1 MSKWGKVM
9 AAVLIPLFFTLPL
22 RTAHSAEIRAKFA
35 VTMQEDSHQGQG
47 VARFIELVRQKSEGR
62 IVIKPYYNAAL
73 GNDVQVTSALQGGSI
88 EFTVPQTSTLTG
100 LVPQFEALDLPFL
113 FENEAEAEKVLD
125 GPPGQKL
132 LTLLPSKGLVGLAYW
147 ENGFFTFT
155 NSKRPITRL
164 EDFSGLKI
172 RAVQSKLSMDTLSTL
187 GATPVALPVPEI
199 YTALETKT
207 VDGQSTPPA
216 VTYALKFHEVQKYVS
231 LTNHAYG
238 AFIPLVSKKFWDKL
252 SENDQRILVE
262 AARETTVFQRG
273 VAREKNRLAVQKMVE
288 AGLHANEISPEER
301 QRMKAA
307 TGAIWA
313 GYRKSPEVSPILEE
327 IESALGRKE

>member
-1 MSKWGKVM
+1 MSKWGKFM
-9 AAVLIPLFFTLPL
+9 LAVLMPLVSTLPL
-22 RTAHSAEIRAKFA
+22 RAAHSAEIRAKFA

-47 VARFIELVRQKSEGR
+47 VARFIELVQKKSNGR
-62 IVIKPYYNAAL
+62 IAIKPYYNAVL

-113 FENEAEAEKVLD
+113 FANEAEAEKVLD
-125 GPPGQKL
+125 GSPGQKL

-147 ENGFFTFT
+147 ENGFFVFT
-155 NSKRPITRL
+155 NTKHPITRL
-164 EDFSGLKI
+164 EDFRGLKI
-172 RAVQSKLSMDTLSTL
+172 RAVQSKLSMDTLSAL

-216 VTYALKFHEVQKYVS
+216 VIYALKFHEVQNYVS
-231 LTNHAYG
+231 VTNHAYG
-238 AFIPLVSKKFWDKL
+238 AFIPLASKKFWDKL
-252 SENDQRILVE
+252 SEDDRRILME
-262 AARETTVFQRG
+262 AARETAVFQRG
-273 VAREKNRLAVQKMVE
+273 LAREKNRLAMQKMEE
-288 AGLHANEISPEER
+288 AGLKVNEISSEER

-307 TGAIWA
+307 TGAIWTE
-313 GYRKSPEVSPILEE
+313 YRKSTEVGRILEE
-327 IESALGRKE
+327 IEATLVRKE